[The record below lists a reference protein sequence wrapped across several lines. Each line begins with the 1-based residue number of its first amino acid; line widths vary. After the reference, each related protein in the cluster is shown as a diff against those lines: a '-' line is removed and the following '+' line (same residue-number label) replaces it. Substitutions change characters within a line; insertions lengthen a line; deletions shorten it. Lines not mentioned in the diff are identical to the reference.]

1 MEVEMANQPEQAPES
16 QKAAPNFWKST
27 RKTLHNASF
36 EAQKYKRLVQKKLDL
51 ATNNRKFSG
60 FYSELGKLVDDAF
73 TAGEKDFL
81 ANSEVNDLLTKLQF
95 LKGNAAAL
103 EMEIETIKHAN
114 PEELEGDVEV
124 VSEEKD
130 ETR

>member
-1 MEVEMANQPEQAPES
+1 
-16 QKAAPNFWKST
+16 
-27 RKTLHNASF
+27 LHNASF

-51 ATNNRKFSG
+51 ATNNRKFPA

-73 TAGEKDFL
+73 AAGEKDFL
-81 ANSEVNDLLTKLQF
+81 ANPEVNDLLTKLQF
-95 LKGNAAAL
+95 LKGNAATL

-114 PEELEGDVEV
+114 PEDLEGDIEV

-130 ETR
+130 KTH